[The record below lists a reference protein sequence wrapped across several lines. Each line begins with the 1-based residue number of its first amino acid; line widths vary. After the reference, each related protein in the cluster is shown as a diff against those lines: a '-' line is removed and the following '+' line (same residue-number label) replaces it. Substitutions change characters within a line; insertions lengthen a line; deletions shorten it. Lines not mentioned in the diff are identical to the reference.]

1 MSTPVR
7 EPLRTRQHRP
17 GDDTRERI
25 LAAAAKVLSSQ
36 GLART
41 RLQLIAD
48 EAGLRAPAVY
58 YYFASREELIL
69 EVLRE
74 GQVRVREH
82 VEDALERLPVDAGPR
97 ERIAATVEAHLRAE
111 LELSDFAAA
120 VVRTAGHLPGDL
132 RGRLAP
138 DVEAYHAIWR
148 ELLDSAERAGVLHPG
163 MDLQVA
169 RMLVVG
175 ALNWAVEWHTPSRPV
190 DLVVTQAQRVVD
202 RALFSF

>member
-1 MSTPVR
+1 MT
-7 EPLRTRQHRP
+7 TRA

-25 LAAAAKVLSSQ
+25 LSAAAKVLSSQ

-82 VEDALERLPVDAGPR
+82 VEDALDGLPGDVGPR
-97 ERIAATVEAHLRAE
+97 ERIAATVEAHLRVE

-120 VVRTAGHLPGDL
+120 VVRTAGHLPEDL
-132 RGRLAP
+132 RARLAP
-138 DVEAYHAIWR
+138 DVEAYHVVWR
-148 ELLDSAERAGVLHPG
+148 ALLADAERAGLLHPG

-175 ALNWAVEWHTPSRPV
+175 ALNWAVEWHDPARAV
-190 DLVVTQAQRVVD
+190 DLVVTHAQRLVD
-202 RALFSF
+202 RALFMF